1 MKRYLV
7 QTNRIISDSLL
18 FRTLLLLSGIWI
30 SACDKQLNSDS
41 PVNENL
47 GYRHARL
54 AGKPLLSLS
63 YEIETFSLDRIKS
76 ENKKSRE
83 FAFGEIAAR
92 PRLERQRIR
101 FSLFADGEYEME
113 TIPLVPEKIDLL
125 PEPYRKQLE
134 ESVLPDRIV
143 TKNGAVIMY
152 DKEGNQTGSYTLKS
166 SRFTELATR
175 IIRDGSF
182 SKERLSAEFT
192 GNPLINSESILNIA
206 KEKDAEIQS
215 SNGLTQI
222 KFDLARFAG
231 EARETGESLSGKYT
245 IQYYDFQK
253 NRFLGEKLY
262 DKEKNQLLYQSSL
275 FYDKAEDGNQL
286 RRVFSE
292 SHDVNPKTGVET
304 TKIKQIFYD
313 NMQVMYNL

>member
-1 MKRYLV
+1 
-7 QTNRIISDSLL
+7 
-18 FRTLLLLSGIWI
+18 
-30 SACDKQLNSDS
+30 
-41 PVNENL
+41 
-47 GYRHARL
+47 
-54 AGKPLLSLS
+54 
-63 YEIETFSLDRIKS
+63 
-76 ENKKSRE
+76 
-83 FAFGEIAAR
+83 
-92 PRLERQRIR
+92 
-101 FSLFADGEYEME
+101 ME

-125 PEPYRKQLE
+125 PESYRKQLA

-143 TKNGAVIMY
+143 TKNGVVIMY
-152 DKEGNQTGSYTLKS
+152 DKEGNQKGSYTLKS

-182 SKERLSAEFT
+182 SEEQLNAEFT

-206 KEKDAEIQS
+206 KEKNAEIQS

-222 KFDLARFAG
+222 KFDLARFAD

-253 NRFLGEKLY
+253 NWLLGEKLY

-286 RRVFSE
+286 RKVFSE
-292 SHDVNPKTGVET
+292 SHEVNPKTGVET
-304 TKIKQIFYD
+304 TKIKQVFYD
-313 NMQVMYNL
+313 NMRVIYNL